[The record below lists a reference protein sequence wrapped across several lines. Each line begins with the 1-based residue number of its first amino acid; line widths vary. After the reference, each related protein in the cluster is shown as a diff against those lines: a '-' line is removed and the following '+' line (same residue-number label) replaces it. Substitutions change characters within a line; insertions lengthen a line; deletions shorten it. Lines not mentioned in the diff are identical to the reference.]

1 LRCCPVQP
9 DAPSST
15 CEVLTMEP
23 SAGYASRLAAA
34 TSIDP
39 DAVGPMDMGARF
51 GTINTTASTGQ
62 PAASGFIGV
71 VAEAV
76 LCAGAPV
83 DAVEPDAVDSVV
95 AGAPV
100 VVVVVVGEGRGV
112 VVDVW
117 AGSAVVV
124 GAVVVVPVGEVS
136 VVVGR
141 SAQAGIA
148 ATVKTAAA
156 VIPAVNMRSNPAPA
170 YGLPWV
176 VGETLGAAS
185 SVSSTPQDCA
195 AFRVILR

>member
-1 LRCCPVQP
+1 VSRPRKIDTDSTWAWAFLRLCAVQP

-15 CEVLTMEP
+15 DEVLTTEP

-39 DAVGPMDMGARF
+39 DAVGPMDMGTRF

-62 PAASGFIGV
+62 PVASGLIAV
-71 VAEAV
+71 VAAGAP
-76 LCAGAPV
+76 CAGAPV
-83 DAVEPDAVDSVV
+83 DAVEPDAVGSVV
-95 AGAPV
+95 AGALV
-100 VVVVVVGEGRGV
+100 AVVVVGEGGGV

-124 GAVVVVPVGEVS
+124 GAVVVPVGEVS

-156 VIPAVNMRSNPAPA
+156 VIPAVNTRSNPAPA
-170 YGLPWV
+170 YGLP
-176 VGETLGAAS
+176 
-185 SVSSTPQDCA
+185 
-195 AFRVILR
+195 

>member
-1 LRCCPVQP
+1 
-9 DAPSST
+9 
-15 CEVLTMEP
+15 
-23 SAGYASRLAAA
+23 
-34 TSIDP
+34 
-39 DAVGPMDMGARF
+39 MDMGARL

-185 SVSSTPQDCA
+185 SVSSTSQDCA